1 MVERILHHENKVV
14 RHHWGTIVEHWLFA
28 LSSFVLLFSG
38 FGQFPMY
45 KRYGITALPGLEW
58 SGNFI
63 ITLKIHYVAAFLFV
77 AIVMYHLVYHGLLGH
92 RGMMPKKGDIK
103 GFVISVLAIFGMAE
117 EPKFD
122 KYMPEQR
129 LSYVY
134 FTGISTFVLI
144 GTGML
149 KVYKNLPSVS
159 SFSPATVTTLTTLH
173 NIATFVFLFSL
184 FFHLG
189 AFVLKAN
196 RPLLKGMLYGKV
208 DLEYVKER
216 HPYWYGKLRSR

>member
-1 MVERILHHENKVV
+1 MFEKILHHEKKVV
-14 RHHWGTIVEHWLFA
+14 RHHWGTIIEHWLFA
-28 LSSFVLLFSG
+28 LSGLVLLFSG

-58 SGNFI
+58 SGNFL
-63 ITLKIHYVAAFLFV
+63 ITLNMHYVAAVVFV
-77 AIVMYHLVYHGLLGH
+77 AIVMYHLVYHGLMGH

-103 GFVISVLAIFGMAE
+103 GFVVSILAIFGMAD

-129 LSYVY
+129 ISYVY

-144 GTGML
+144 VTGIL
-149 KVYKNLPSVS
+149 KVYKNLPGV
-159 SFSPATVTTLTTLH
+159 SFSDGTVTALAMVH
-173 NIATFVFLFSL
+173 NIATFVFVFSL
-184 FFHLG
+184 IFHLG

-196 RPLLKGMLYGKV
+196 RPLLKGMLHGKV
-208 DLEYVKER
+208 DLHYVKER
-216 HPYWYGKLRSR
+216 HPQWHDELK

>member
-1 MVERILHHENKVV
+1 MVERILHHEKKVV
-14 RHHWGTIVEHWLFA
+14 RHHWGTIIEHWLFA

-63 ITLKIHYVAAFLFV
+63 ITLRLHYVAAILFV
-77 AIVMYHLVYHGLLGH
+77 AIVVYHLVYHGLLGH
-92 RGMMPKKGDIK
+92 RGMMPKKGDLK
-103 GFVISVLAIFGMAE
+103 GFVQSVLAIFGMAE

-129 LSYVY
+129 ISYVY
-134 FTGISTFVLI
+134 FTGVSTLVLI
-144 GTGML
+144 ITGIL

-159 SFSPATVTTLTTLH
+159 LSSETAIILTMLH
-173 NIATFVFLFSL
+173 NAATFVFLFSL
-184 FFHLG
+184 VFHLG

-196 RPLLKGMLYGKV
+196 RPLLKGMLHGKV
-208 DLEYVKER
+208 DLHYVEER
-216 HPYWYGKLRSR
+216 HPDWHDKLR

>member
-1 MVERILHHENKVV
+1 
-14 RHHWGTIVEHWLFA
+14 
-28 LSSFVLLFSG
+28 
-38 FGQFPMY
+38 MY

-63 ITLKIHYVAAFLFV
+63 ITLKIHYVAAIVFV

-92 RGMMPKKGDIK
+92 RKMMPKKGDLK
-103 GFVISVLAIFGMAE
+103 GFVVSILAIFGMAK

-134 FTGISTFVLI
+134 FTGFSTFVLI
-144 GTGML
+144 VTGML

-159 SFSPATVTTLTTLH
+159 FSDGTVTMLTMLH
-173 NIATFVFLFSL
+173 NVATFVFMFSL
-184 FFHLG
+184 VFHLG

-196 RPLLKGMLYGKV
+196 RPLLKGMLHGKV
-208 DLEYVKER
+208 DLHYVKER
-216 HPYWYGKLRSR
+216 HPGWYDELK

>member
-1 MVERILHHENKVV
+1 MVERIIHHEKKVV
-14 RHHWGTIVEHWLFA
+14 RHHWATIIEHWLFA

-63 ITLKIHYVAAFLFV
+63 ITLRLHYAAAILFI
-77 AIVMYHLVYHGLLGH
+77 AIVVYHLVYHGLLGH
-92 RGMMPKKGDIK
+92 RGMMPKKGDLK
-103 GFVISVLAIFGMAE
+103 GFVQSVLAIFGMAE

-129 LSYVY
+129 ISYVY
-134 FTGISTFVLI
+134 FTGVSTLVLI
-144 GTGML
+144 ITGIL

-159 SFSPATVTTLTTLH
+159 LSSETAIILTMLH
-173 NIATFVFLFSL
+173 NAATFVFLFSL
-184 FFHLG
+184 VFHLG

-196 RPLLKGMLYGKV
+196 RPLLKGMLHGKV
-208 DLEYVKER
+208 DLHYVEER
-216 HPYWYGKLRSR
+216 HPDWHDKLR

>member
-1 MVERILHHENKVV
+1 MVEKILHNEKKVV
-14 RHHWGTIVEHWLFA
+14 RHHWNTIIEHWLFA
-28 LSSFVLLFSG
+28 LSGFVLLFSG
-38 FGQFPMY
+38 FGQLPMY

-63 ITLKIHYVAAFLFV
+63 ITLKLHYIAAIVFV

-92 RGMMPKKGDIK
+92 RGMMPKKGDLK
-103 GFVISVLAIFGMAE
+103 GFVVSILAIFGLAE

-134 FTGISTFVLI
+134 FTGVSTFVLI
-144 GTGML
+144 ATGIL
-149 KVYKNLPSVS
+149 KVYKNLTDV
-159 SFSPATVTTLTTLH
+159 SFSPGTVTMLTMLH
-173 NIATFVFLFSL
+173 NAATFVFMFSL
-184 FFHLG
+184 VFHLG

-196 RPLLKGMLYGKV
+196 RPLLKGMLHGKV
-208 DLEYVKER
+208 DLHYVKER
-216 HPYWYGKLRSR
+216 HPEWHNKLK